1 MSSIQGIL
9 SDPRFIEAGIAE
21 RRRYEVGASIIEE
34 GSEDRGLYVIEAGCV
49 RVLERIELED
59 RRHIQPGICDL
70 SVGDVFGELSLFDS
84 GPRLASVVVV
94 EPCEVL
100 AFDAIA
106 LADYLDSH
114 AEFGYR
120 VLKELFAILTC
131 RLRQTDRRL
140 GSLFAWGLKAHG
152 IDRHL

>member
-1 MSSIQGIL
+1 MSNIHVIL
-9 SDPRFIEAGIAE
+9 RDPRFVDAGIAE
-21 RRRYEVGASIIEE
+21 RRRYAPGDSIIEQDSTE
-34 GSEDRGLYVIEAGCV
+34 RGVYLIDSGCV

-70 SVGDVFGELSLFDS
+70 GVGDVFGELSLFDS
-84 GPRLASVVVV
+84 GPRLASVVAV
-94 EPCEVL
+94 EPCELL

-106 LADYLDSH
+106 LAEYLDKH
-114 AEFGYR
+114 PQFGYR
-120 VLKELFAILTC
+120 VLKELFLILGF

>member
-1 MSSIQGIL
+1 MSRIHTIL
-9 SDPRFIEAGIAE
+9 NDPRFTEAGIAD
-21 RRRYEVGASIIEE
+21 RRHYDSGVAIIEE
-34 GSEDRGLYVIEAGCV
+34 GSVDRGLYVIEAGCA

-70 SVGDVFGELSLFDS
+70 SAGDVFGELSLYES
-84 GPRLASVVVV
+84 GPRMASVVAV
-94 EPCEVL
+94 EPCDVL
-100 AFDAIA
+100 AFDAVA

-114 AEFGYR
+114 PEFGYR
-120 VLKELFAILTC
+120 TLKELFTILTC

>member
-1 MSSIQGIL
+1 MSNIHAIL
-9 SDPRFIEAGIAE
+9 RDPRFVDAGIAE
-21 RRRYEVGASIIEE
+21 RRRYGSTEPIIEE
-34 GSEDRGLYVIEAGCV
+34 GSGERGVYVIESGCV

-59 RRHIQPGICDL
+59 SRHIQPGICDL
-70 SVGDVFGELSLFDS
+70 FPGDVFGELSLFDS
-84 GPRLASVVVV
+84 GPRLASVVAV

-100 AFDAIA
+100 EFDAIA
-106 LADYLDSH
+106 LGEYLDRH
-114 AEFGYR
+114 PEFGYG
-120 VLKELFAILTC
+120 VLKELFMILSC

>member
-1 MSSIQGIL
+1 MSNIRAIL
-9 SDPRFIEAGIAE
+9 SDPRFLQAGIAA
-21 RRRYEVGASIIEE
+21 RRCYETGETIIEE
-34 GSEDRGLYVIEAGCV
+34 GSGDRGVFLIESGSV

-59 RRHIQPGICDL
+59 RRHIQPGLCDL
-70 SVGDVFGELSLFDS
+70 GGGDVFGELSLFEE
-84 GPRLASVVVV
+84 GPRLASVVAV

-100 AFDAIA
+100 AFDAA
-106 LADYLDSH
+106 GLAEYLEGH
-114 AEFGYR
+114 PELGYR
-120 VLKELFAILTC
+120 VLKELFTILTC

>member
-1 MSSIQGIL
+1 MSDIHSIL
-9 SDPRFIEAGIAE
+9 SDARLVESGIAE
-21 RRRYEVGASIIEE
+21 RRHYDGGQTIIEK
-34 GSEDRGLYVIEAGCV
+34 GSEERGVYLIERGCV

-70 SVGDVFGELSLFDS
+70 GEQEVFGELSLFDS
-84 GPRLASVVVV
+84 GPRLATVVSV
-94 EPCEVL
+94 EPCDLLVYQAE
-100 AFDAIA
+100 A
-106 LADYLDSH
+106 LADYLDH
-114 AEFGYR
+114 HPEFGYV
-120 VLKELFAILTC
+120 VLKELFNILTC

>member
-1 MSSIQGIL
+1 MSRIHTIL
-9 SDPRFIEAGIAE
+9 SDPRFMDAGIAE
-21 RRRYEVGASIIEE
+21 RRHYDSGVVIIEE
-34 GSEDRGLYVIEAGCV
+34 GSADRGLYVIEAGCV
-49 RVLERIELED
+49 RVMERIELED

-70 SVGDVFGELSLFDS
+70 SAGDVFGELSLYES
-84 GPRLASVVVV
+84 GPRMASVVVV
-94 EPCEVL
+94 EPCDLL

-114 AEFGYR
+114 PEFGYR